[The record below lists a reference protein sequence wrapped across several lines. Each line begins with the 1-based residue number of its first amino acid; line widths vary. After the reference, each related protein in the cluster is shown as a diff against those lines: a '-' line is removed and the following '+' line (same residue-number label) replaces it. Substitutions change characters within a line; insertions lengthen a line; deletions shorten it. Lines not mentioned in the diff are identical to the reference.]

1 MLHLPDCRELED
13 IRIHIAP
20 QLEQELVQKLAEQ
33 GEQAIRELVNEE
45 MKKPSLIEKIKSLRE
60 HLERQSSTIR
70 ARTKLEQ
77 ERLLSRLNREFQD
90 DFRLLEKGRHSA
102 EETFESYRA
111 QSLLELEKALRDDAL
126 IKLVVAA
133 PKEHEKPGF
142 WQKLRQKL
150 LSLVLSLLG
159 VFPRFVSRFS
169 RFVSWLLAKLG
180 LGKKKKKTRE
190 DRILLFSNAAVSK
203 VFADFGGQLDNA
215 LSTNES
221 FRRSIKEEMKR
232 KGRLSL
238 RSRVDKERYREEAKR
253 LVEERALEKVAKS
266 ENENKEKRQELKR
279 EISKVLHEEEKKKEE
294 LEEKIS
300 RLRQEYR
307 EEQERLQREI
317 EEYPEKILKQRVI
330 GDFKKLG
337 YLRDDDGAI
346 TVTST
351 LIERFAAILLSH
363 ELEALPTGYQ
373 GRFGRS
379 EKKEGIYE
387 KEKMLSVDE
396 VSRMDIMASF
406 IGSRISHPK
415 DKHIHDDDII
425 VNREHSELSTHVV
438 IAVDTSYSMLEGSR
452 MMAAKKA
459 VLALYKAIKAENP
472 RNTIDLVGF
481 NTHVE
486 LMDLVSVW
494 EAEPKGFTNTAGALK
509 TASLLFKES
518 GADSKLVYL
527 ITDGLPEAYINERG
541 VDVVDDP
548 DTCLPYAIQEAK
560 TLPGK
565 LILILLEPEDELYV
579 TAAEKIVKGGRD
591 SKMLVTDPQKLA
603 REMLEDFIL
612 A

>member
-1 MLHLPDCRELED
+1 MY
-13 IRIHIAP
+13 IHISP
-20 QLEQELVQKLAEQ
+20 QLEQELIQKLAEQ
-33 GEQAIRELVNEE
+33 GEQAIHELVKEE

-60 HLERQSSTIR
+60 HLERQSSKIR
-70 ARTKLEQ
+70 ARTKQEQ
-77 ERLLSRLNREFQD
+77 ERLLSKLNQEFQE
-90 DFRLLEKGRHSA
+90 DFHLLEKGRRSA

-111 QSLLELEKALRDDAL
+111 QSLLELEMALLDDTL
-126 IKLVVAA
+126 IKLVVEA
-133 PKEHEKPGF
+133 PKEQEKPGF
-142 WQKLRQKL
+142 WQGLWQKL
-150 LSLVLSLLG
+150 LSFFLFLLG
-159 VFPRFVSRFS
+159 ILP

-180 LGKKKKKTRE
+180 LGKKKKKPRE
-190 DRILLFSNAAVSK
+190 DRILLLSNVAVSK
-203 VFADFGGQLDNA
+203 VFSDFGGQLDNA
-215 LSTNES
+215 FSTSES

-238 RSRVDKERYREEAKR
+238 RSRIDKERYREEARR
-253 LVEERALEKVAKS
+253 LVEERVLEKAAKS
-266 ENENKEKRQELKR
+266 EKEHKEKEQELQR
-279 EISKVLHEEEKKKEE
+279 EISRALHEEEKKKEE
-294 LEEKIS
+294 QEETVS
-300 RLRQEYR
+300 RLREEYR
-307 EEQERLQREI
+307 EEQERLEREI

-330 GDFKKLG
+330 DDFKKLG
-337 YLRDDDGAI
+337 YLRDAGGVI

-363 ELEALPTGYQ
+363 ELEALPTGYH

-396 VSRMDIMASF
+396 ISRMDIVASL
-406 IGSRISHPK
+406 INSRISHPW
-415 DKHIHDDDII
+415 DRHIHDDDII
-425 VNREHSELSTHVV
+425 VNREHSELNTHVV

-472 RNTIDLVGF
+472 KNTIDLMGF

-509 TASLLFKES
+509 TADILFKES

-560 TLPGK
+560 TLHGK
-565 LILILLEPEDELYV
+565 LILILLEPKDKLYV
-579 TAAEKIVKGGRD
+579 TAAEKIVKAGKD
-591 SKMLVTDPQKLA
+591 SKMLITDPQKLS
-603 REMLEDFIL
+603 REILEDFIL